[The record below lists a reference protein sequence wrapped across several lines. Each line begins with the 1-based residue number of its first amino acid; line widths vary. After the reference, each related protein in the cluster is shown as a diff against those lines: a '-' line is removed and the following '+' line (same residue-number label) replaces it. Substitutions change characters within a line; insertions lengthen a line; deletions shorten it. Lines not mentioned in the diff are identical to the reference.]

1 MISTARYV
9 LVATEEISSMDIFDA
24 DPTDAMDQK
33 RSLKYSILQFILR
46 HFNVDLS
53 EWYNDSHLKLVV
65 IKVKRFIG
73 SLDFFCTA
81 TNSLHFKVLLSLGE
95 KSID

>member
-33 RSLKYSILQFILR
+33 RSLKYSIVQFILR

-73 SLDFFCTA
+73 SLYFCSA

-95 KSID
+95 KSTD